1 MSWQRPFE
9 PVKPERFFAC
19 TKFFGETAMLPWLSM
34 RPPSFPRNMK
44 ELRNRNWPSEPG
56 VANLCSC
63 KEGRAP
69 LVFQGQMNKSLA
81 SSEQTRRVAH
91 YVGGVHEGV
100 SGLPGEGIVSR
111 AGAYINASVL
121 VKE

>member
-1 MSWQRPFE
+1 M
-9 PVKPERFFAC
+9 
-19 TKFFGETAMLPWLSM
+19 TKFFAEMAVLPWLSM
-34 RPPSFPRNMK
+34 RPPSFSRYMK
-44 ELRNRNWPSEPG
+44 ELRSRTWPSEPG
-56 VANLCSC
+56 VGNLCCC
-63 KEGRAP
+63 KEVRAP